1 MSPRA
6 ARCLLFAAFALTLP
20 LPFWLVE
27 VGAVPAARLVM
38 LEGVLLAVIAAE
50 GAKGAVGIAAALLGA
65 QVVLYLVGLWLS
77 AGLVLRPLRER
88 SPRAR
93 AAVSA
98 GLAVALVVIAAST
111 PLYHTPFRT
120 RALRGDLTA
129 IFE

>member
-6 ARCLLFAAFALTLP
+6 ARCLLFAALALTVP

-27 VGAVPAARLVM
+27 TGAVPVVRLLLLQGVLFAVM
-38 LEGVLLAVIAAE
+38 LSE

-77 AGLVLRPLRER
+77 AGLGLRPLRER

-98 GLAVALVVIAAST
+98 GLAVALLAVAAST

>member
-6 ARCLLFAAFALTLP
+6 ARLLLFATFALTVP

-27 VGAVPAARLVM
+27 TGAVPVVRL
-38 LEGVLLAVIAAE
+38 LLLQGALLAVIASE

-65 QVVLYLVGLWLS
+65 QAALYLLGLWLS
-77 AGLVLRPLRER
+77 AGLVVRPLRER

-98 GLAVALVVIAAST
+98 GLAALLLVVAASA

-120 RALRGDLTA
+120 RALRGDLFA